1 MVGLSLLFF
10 LCQNLS
16 VRKRKGAGSI
26 EDKQSAAEAAY
37 LAGEMTL
44 KELAAQMEI
53 PVSTICRWSKAGG
66 WKEKREKIK
75 KRAIKKTA
83 TRIVNKKSREL
94 EKILKASGSLENA
107 LIMAAAQFEAAL
119 KAIPGDD
126 KQKLLTADG
135 FRAKNLQSLAGAI
148 QTAAN
153 TRMLI
158 AGMMTAAEKEKLA
171 IERAKL
177 EMEQRKEA
185 AALEEETDN
194 EIRIV
199 IEKDDGEEIDVE
211 ALMK

>member
-1 MVGLSLLFF
+1 MLFF

>member
-1 MVGLSLLFF
+1 
-10 LCQNLS
+10 
-16 VRKRKGAGSI
+16 
-26 EDKQSAAEAAY
+26 
-37 LAGEMTL
+37 MTL

-66 WKEKREKIK
+66 WKEKREKIR

-94 EKILKASGSLENA
+94 EKIIRASGSLENA

-158 AGMMTAAEKEKLA
+158 SGIMTAAEKEKLA

-185 AALEEETDN
+185 AALEEDKDEANISVAFD
-194 EIRIV
+194 EPV
-199 IEKDDGEEIDVE
+199 EGEMGIEDM
-211 ALMK
+211 LR

>member
-1 MVGLSLLFF
+1 M
-10 LCQNLS
+10 
-16 VRKRKGAGSI
+16 
-26 EDKQSAAEAAY
+26 
-37 LAGEMTL
+37 
-44 KELAAQMEI
+44 
-53 PVSTICRWSKAGG
+53 
-66 WKEKREKIK
+66 
-75 KRAIKKTA
+75 
-83 TRIVNKKSREL
+83 NKKSREL
-94 EKILKASGSLENA
+94 EKILRASGSLENA

-119 KAIPGDD
+119 KVVEKD
-126 KQKLLTADG
+126 KNAKGKGLVADG
-135 FRAKNLQSLAGAI
+135 FRAKNLQFLAGAI

-158 AGMMTAAEKEKLA
+158 SGIMTAAEKEKLA

-194 EIRIV
+194 EIHIV

>member
-1 MVGLSLLFF
+1 MCHNLGVG
-10 LCQNLS
+10 
-16 VRKRKGAGSI
+16 KRKGAGSI

-44 KELAAQMEI
+44 KQLAAQMEM
-53 PVSTICRWSKAGG
+53 PVSTICRWSKAGK

-83 TRIVNKKSREL
+83 TKIVSKKCREL

-119 KAIPGDD
+119 KAVEKD
-126 KQKLLTADG
+126 KGANGKGLVADG

-158 AGMMTAAEKEKLA
+158 SGMMTAAEKEKLQ
-171 IERAKL
+171 IEREKL
-177 EMEQRKEA
+177 EMEKRKEA
-185 AALEEETDN
+185 AALEEESSGGDMTVSFDMP
-194 EIRIV
+194 
-199 IEKDDGEEIDVE
+199 VE
-211 ALMK
+211 SDISLEDLMK

>member
-1 MVGLSLLFF
+1 
-10 LCQNLS
+10 
-16 VRKRKGAGSI
+16 
-26 EDKQSAAEAAY
+26 
-37 LAGEMTL
+37 MTL

-66 WKEKREKIK
+66 WKEKREKIR

-94 EKILKASGSLENA
+94 EKIIRASGSLENA

-119 KAIPGDD
+119 KVVEKD
-126 KQKLLTADG
+126 KNAKGKGLVADG

-158 AGMMTAAEKEKLA
+158 SGIMTAAEKEKLA

-185 AALEEETDN
+185 AALKEDKGKAHISVAFDEP
-194 EIRIV
+194 
-199 IEKDDGEEIDVE
+199 IEGEMGIEDM
-211 ALMK
+211 LK

>member
-1 MVGLSLLFF
+1 MLFF

-53 PVSTICRWSKAGG
+53 PLSTICRWSKAGG

-94 EKILKASGSLENA
+94 EKIIRASGSLENA

-158 AGMMTAAEKEKLA
+158 SGIMTAAEKEKLA

-194 EIRIV
+194 EIHIV

>member
-1 MVGLSLLFF
+1 M
-10 LCQNLS
+10 
-16 VRKRKGAGSI
+16 RKRKGAGSI

-107 LIMAAAQFEAAL
+107 LMMAAAQFEAAL

-148 QTAAN
+148 QTAAS

-158 AGMMTAAEKEKLA
+158 SGIMTAAEKEKLA

-194 EIRIV
+194 EIHIV